1 MESIVRNIMM
11 EILLILEIKD
21 VVNEERCQEC
31 NEYYCLNLKDELC
44 YNNYMEKEDDKKYML
59 VIIQIKKVLPATKCL
74 EGYEVGV
81 NGYCV
86 DASHCEKKGKW
97 NLC

>member
-1 MESIVRNIMM
+1 MDIVLMHLIVKKKEN
-11 EILLILEIKD
+11 EICVK
-21 VVNEERCQEC
+21 C
-31 NEYYCLNLKDELC
+31 K
-44 YNNYMEKEDDKKYML
+44 DDKKYML